1 MSNIKREKLV
11 VIGNGI
17 AGNSTVEQ
25 IIKLGGNF
33 DITVIG
39 QEPHLNYNRIM
50 LSYVLEGSKTLDD
63 IVLNDWKWYEDNHIT
78 LHTGVTVTAI
88 DGEHKVVT
96 ADNGLT
102 VPYDKVMI
110 ATGSKP
116 FILHVPGSDK
126 EGVIGFR
133 NIADCNQMLEAA
145 KAYKK
150 AAVIGGDFW
159 VWKLPRDWSASAWR

>member
-17 AGNSTVEQ
+17 AGISTVEQ
-25 IIKLGGNF
+25 IIKLGGKF

-39 QEPHLNYNRIM
+39 QEPHPNYNRIM

-63 IVLNDWKWYEDNHIT
+63 IVLNDWKWYEDNQIT

-88 DGEHKVVT
+88 DGERKVVT

-102 VPYDKVMI
+102 VPYDRVII

-116 FILHVPGSDK
+116 FILPVPGSDK
-126 EGVIGFR
+126 EE
-133 NIADCNQMLEAA
+133 LS
-145 KAYKK
+145 
-150 AAVIGGDFW
+150 DFETSPTARRCFKPPRHTRKRPLSAEGCW
-159 VWKLPRDWSASAWR
+159 VWKLPRDWSA